1 MRVEKLS
8 NVAMANFQLPKPDI
22 DLHPHTWF
30 AIRSILRLCHRS
42 SFGRYWALPLKL
54 LPPRTECSTDTRSL
68 YVWCLTDGSR
78 LSSMTNKINV
88 TQSYSSAPFCYL
100 HHNIQPLYKP
110 FILYKWKTERKE
122 KSPCFYMF
130 SRHPPPQASDADTNI
145 RNTRRRCITTALA
158 CIYFPHSLT
167 LERTTERWSKSV
179 PKAKSPEIHKK
190 NKEEKMS
197 I

>member
-30 AIRSILRLCHRS
+30 DIRSILRLCHRS
-42 SFGRYWALPLKL
+42 SFERYWALPLKL
-54 LPPRTECSTDTRSL
+54 LPPRTGCSTDTRSL
-68 YVWCLTDGSR
+68 YVWCSTDGSR
-78 LSSMTNKINV
+78 LSSMTNKIN

-110 FILYKWKTERKE
+110 FILYKWKTEKE
-122 KSPCFYMF
+122 KKSSCFYMF

-145 RNTRRRCITTALA
+145 RNTRRCCITTALA